1 MKNNFLII
9 IFLSLL
15 NTHLYSE
22 NLSIEAKNITLDKN
36 NKTTIFKD
44 NVSVQALDKKISS
57 EFASYDKE
65 IQKIILKDNVIAQDN
80 FNNLVK
86 AEHAEYDNKNSFFK
100 TIGPTIFI
108 SSEKYTLEGKNIN
121 FDNKNKLINSDQAA
135 ILTDENGNRIYLEN
149 FEYSIDENIFK
160 SIGLIKIED
169 KLNNIIDN

>member
-44 NVSVQALDKKISS
+44 NVSVQALNKKISS

-65 IQKIILKDNVIAQDN
+65 NQKIILKDNVIAQDN

-86 AEHAEYDNKNSFFK
+86 AEYAEYENRNSFFK
-100 TIGPTIFI
+100 TIGHYLYIF
-108 SSEKYTLEGKNIN
+108 
-121 FDNKNKLINSDQAA
+121 
-135 ILTDENGNRIYLEN
+135 
-149 FEYSIDENIFK
+149 
-160 SIGLIKIED
+160 
-169 KLNNIIDN
+169 

>member
-100 TIGPTIFI
+100 T
-108 SSEKYTLEGKNIN
+108 SIN
-121 FDNKNKLINSDQAA
+121 
-135 ILTDENGNRIYLEN
+135 R
-149 FEYSIDENIFK
+149 
-160 SIGLIKIED
+160 
-169 KLNNIIDN
+169 